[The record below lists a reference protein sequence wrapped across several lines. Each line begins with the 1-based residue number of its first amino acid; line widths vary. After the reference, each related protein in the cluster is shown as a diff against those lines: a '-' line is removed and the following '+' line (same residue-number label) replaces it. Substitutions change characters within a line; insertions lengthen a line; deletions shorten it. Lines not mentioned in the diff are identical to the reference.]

1 MIIQKFVLYINNL
14 LYQKVFFYSFIDTV
28 KNICNKTLTFKFKRK
43 RLLLSE
49 KNKKTKVIGYARASH
64 NEFEY
69 LEEQI
74 KHLKKEGCSL
84 VFSEFVSLDEEIKP
98 QLNKAIN
105 FLSNGD
111 ELLITQLD
119 RAFKNKKECLI
130 TIDKLINNNIKLRTL
145 TGFFAANE
153 STNTNSSIFKFLY
166 ELDNLKDRSLSERKK
181 EQILRRK
188 LSGNNLGGR
197 PKISPLKE
205 SLVIRLRNEGYSYR
219 SIRSQTGIAL
229 STIRRVILEGEL
241 K

>member
-1 MIIQKFVLYINNL
+1 M
-14 LYQKVFFYSFIDTV
+14 
-28 KNICNKTLTFKFKRK
+28 TFKFKRK

-49 KNKKTKVIGYARASH
+49 KNKNSKAIGYARATH
-64 NEFEY
+64 DEKKY

-74 KHLKKEGCSL
+74 KILEEEGCSL
-84 VFSEFVSLDEEIKP
+84 VFSEFISIDEEIKP

-105 FLSNGD
+105 CLSKGD
-111 ELLITQLD
+111 QLIITQLD
-119 RAFKNKKECLI
+119 RAFKNTKECLR
-130 TIDKLINNNIKLRTL
+130 TINKLINRDIKLRTL

-153 STNTNSSIFKFLY
+153 SSNENSSIFKILY
-166 ELDNLKDRSLSERKK
+166 ELDNLEDKSLGERKK
-181 EQILRRK
+181 EQLLRRK

-241 K
+241 T

>member
-1 MIIQKFVLYINNL
+1 
-14 LYQKVFFYSFIDTV
+14 VFFYSLIGTV

-49 KNKKTKVIGYARASH
+49 KYKNSKSIGYARATH
-64 NEFEY
+64 NEFKN

-74 KHLKKEGCSL
+74 KNLKEEGCSL
-84 VFSEFVSLDEEIKP
+84 VFSEFISLDAEVKP
-98 QLNKAIN
+98 QLDKAIN
-105 FLSNGD
+105 YLTEGD
-111 ELLITQLD
+111 QLVITQLD
-119 RAFKNKKECLI
+119 RAFKNKKECLM
-130 TIDKLINNNIKLRTL
+130 TINKLINNDIKLRTL

-153 STNTNSSIFKFLY
+153 SPEENSSIFKILY
-166 ELDNLKDRSLSERKK
+166 ELDNLEDKSLGERKR
-181 EQILRRK
+181 EQLLRRK

-241 K
+241 T

>member
-1 MIIQKFVLYINNL
+1 M
-14 LYQKVFFYSFIDTV
+14 FFYLFIDTV

-49 KNKKTKVIGYARASH
+49 KNKTSKTIGYARAPH

-74 KHLKKEGCSL
+74 KNLTESGCSL
-84 VFSEFVSLDEEIKP
+84 IFSEFISLDEEIKP

-105 FLSNGD
+105 CLSKGD
-111 ELLITQLD
+111 QLIITELD
-119 RAFKNKKECLI
+119 RAFKNKKECLM
-130 TIDKLINNNIKLRTL
+130 TINKLINKDIKLLTL

-153 STNTNSSIFKFLY
+153 SYKANSSIFKILY
-166 ELDNLKDRSLSERKK
+166 ELDNLEDKSFGERKK
-181 EQILRRK
+181 EQLLRRK

-241 K
+241 T

>member
-1 MIIQKFVLYINNL
+1 M
-14 LYQKVFFYSFIDTV
+14 FFYLFIDTV
-28 KNICNKTLTFKFKRK
+28 KNICNKTLTYKFKRK
-43 RLLLSE
+43 RILLSE
-49 KNKKTKVIGYARASH
+49 KNKSSKAIGYARAIH

-74 KHLKKEGCSL
+74 KNLKEEGCCL
-84 VFSEFVSLDEEIKP
+84 VFSEFISLDAENKP

-105 FLSNGD
+105 YLTKGD
-111 ELLITQLD
+111 QLIITQLD
-119 RAFKNKKECLI
+119 RAFKNKKECLM
-130 TIDKLINNNIKLRTL
+130 TINKLINKDIKLRTL

-153 STNTNSSIFKFLY
+153 SPKENSSIFKILY
-166 ELDNLKDRSLSERKK
+166 ELDNLEDKSLGERKR
-181 EQILRRK
+181 EQLLRRK

-229 STIRRVILEGEL
+229 STIRRVLLEGEL
-241 K
+241 T

>member
-1 MIIQKFVLYINNL
+1 M
-14 LYQKVFFYSFIDTV
+14 FFYLFIDTV

-43 RLLLSE
+43 RILLSE
-49 KNKKTKVIGYARASH
+49 KNKSSKAIGYARATH
-64 NEFEY
+64 NEFDN

-74 KHLKKEGCSL
+74 KNLKEEGCSL
-84 VFSEFVSLDEEIKP
+84 VFSEFISLDEEIKP

-105 FLSNGD
+105 SLSKGD
-111 ELLITQLD
+111 QLIITQLD

-130 TIDKLINNNIKLRTL
+130 TINKLINKDIQLRTL

-153 STNTNSSIFKFLY
+153 SSNANSSIFKILY
-166 ELDNLKDRSLSERKK
+166 ELDNLEDKSLGERKK
-181 EQILRRK
+181 EQLLRRK

-197 PKISPLKE
+197 PKISPLRE

-229 STIRRVILEGEL
+229 STIRRIIMEGEL
-241 K
+241 Q

>member
-1 MIIQKFVLYINNL
+1 
-14 LYQKVFFYSFIDTV
+14 VFFYLFIDTV
-28 KNICNKTLTFKFKRK
+28 KNILKKTLSVKFKRK

-49 KNKKTKVIGYARASH
+49 KYKSTKAIGYARATH
-64 NEFEY
+64 NEYEY

-74 KHLKKEGCSL
+74 KLLKEEGCNL
-84 VFSEFVSLDEEIKP
+84 IFSEFISLDEEIKP
-98 QLNKAIN
+98 KLNQAIN
-105 FLSNGD
+105 CLSKGD
-111 ELLITQLD
+111 QLIITQLD
-119 RAFKNKKECLI
+119 RAFKNKKECLK
-130 TIDKLINNNIKLRTL
+130 TINKLINNDIKLRTL

-153 STNTNSSIFKFLY
+153 SYKANSSIFKILY
-166 ELDNLKDRSLSERKK
+166 ELDNLEEKSLSERKK
-181 EQILRRK
+181 EQLLRRK

>member
-1 MIIQKFVLYINNL
+1 
-14 LYQKVFFYSFIDTV
+14 VFFCIFIDTV
-28 KNICNKTLTFKFKRK
+28 KNICIKTLTFKFKRK
-43 RLLLSE
+43 ILLLSE
-49 KNKKTKVIGYARASH
+49 KNKKSKAIGYARATN
-64 NEFEY
+64 NEYEF

-74 KHLKKEGCSL
+74 KILKEEGCGL
-84 VFSEFVSLDEEIKP
+84 VFSEFISIDEEIKP

-105 FLSNGD
+105 CLSRGD
-111 ELLITQLD
+111 QLIITELD
-119 RAFKNKKECLI
+119 RAFKNKKECLR
-130 TIDKLINNNIKLRTL
+130 TINKLFNKDIKLRTL

-153 STNTNSSIFKFLY
+153 TFKANSSIFKILY
-166 ELDNLKDRSLSERKK
+166 ELDNLEEKSLVERKK
-181 EQILRRK
+181 DQLLRRK

>member
-1 MIIQKFVLYINNL
+1 M
-14 LYQKVFFYSFIDTV
+14 FFCLFIDTV

-43 RLLLSE
+43 HILLYE
-49 KNKKTKVIGYARASH
+49 KNKSSKAIGYARATH
-64 NEFEY
+64 NQFKN

-74 KHLKKEGCSL
+74 KNLKEEGCSL
-84 VFSEFVSLDEEIKP
+84 VFSELISLDAEVKP

-105 FLSNGD
+105 YLTKGD
-111 ELLITQLD
+111 KLIITQLD
-119 RAFKNKKECLI
+119 RAFKNKQECLI
-130 TIDKLINNNIKLRTL
+130 TINKLINKDIQLRTL

-153 STNTNSSIFKFLY
+153 SSNANSSIFKILY
-166 ELDNLKDRSLSERKK
+166 ELDNLEDKSLSERKK
-181 EQILRRK
+181 EQLLRRK

-219 SIRSQTGIAL
+219 SIKSQTGIAL

-241 K
+241 T